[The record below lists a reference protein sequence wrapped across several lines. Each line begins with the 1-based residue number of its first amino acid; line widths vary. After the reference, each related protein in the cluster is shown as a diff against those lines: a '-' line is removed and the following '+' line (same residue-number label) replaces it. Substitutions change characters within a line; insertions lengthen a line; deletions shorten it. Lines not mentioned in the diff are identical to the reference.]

1 MKEILRTNYPA
12 LINYVENL
20 MSQADIKYLLADQ
33 HASIM
38 DGSIGALPR
47 RILVPDDDFDQALR
61 IMREADLADEISR
74 THLKDGRP

>member
-1 MKEILRTNYPA
+1 MKELLRTNNPA

-20 MSQADIKYLLADQ
+20 MSQAEIDYLLADQ

-47 RILVPDDDFDQALR
+47 RILVPDDDFNQAIR
-61 IMREADLADEISR
+61 IMREADLGDEISR
-74 THLKDGRP
+74 THLKDAP